1 MSALPQGLAE
11 FIAHAGWV
19 GAAIDPLP
27 GDASFRRYFR
37 LSRASGESAMLMHA
51 PPPHEDPAPFLH
63 VAHWLNAHG
72 MRGPAI
78 LAALG
83 HAGEVPSPTFTIIET
98 YDSPP
103 LRLPVVHADFYRLD
117 DPAELAEIGLDDYR
131 DGAVL
136 LAEWPDH
143 AGGFDHE
150 PGCLAITLEPQGKN
164 GEGGRIAIARGG
176 ADWVGRMP

>member
-1 MSALPQGLAE
+1 MTETLSRLPDLASM
-11 FIAHAGWV
+11 AAY
-19 GAAIDPLP
+19 GAAIAGRLQV
-27 GDASFRRYFR
+27 GDV
-37 LSRASGESAMLMHA
+37 
-51 PPPHEDPAPFLH
+51 
-63 VAHWLNAHG
+63 VALTGGLGAG
-72 MRGPAI
+72 KTTLARAI

-83 HAGEVPSPTFTIIET
+83 HEGEVPSPTFTIIET

-103 LRLPVVHADFYRLD
+103 LRLAAVHADFYRLE

-131 DGAVL
+131 EGAVL

-143 AGGFDHE
+143 AGGFVHE
-150 PGCLAITLEPQGKN
+150 PGCLSITLEPVGES